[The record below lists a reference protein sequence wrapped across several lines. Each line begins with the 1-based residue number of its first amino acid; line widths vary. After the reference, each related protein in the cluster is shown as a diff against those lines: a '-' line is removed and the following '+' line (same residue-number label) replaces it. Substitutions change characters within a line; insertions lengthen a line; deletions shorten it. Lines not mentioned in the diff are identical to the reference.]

1 MYAYK
6 YLHFSTNMYVPSYF
20 HVSLKDIAPHPLT
33 PPLISL
39 HISLDLYL
47 LSYVISS
54 YLSSSFLSP
63 PLSYSLLFSIFSLQL
78 SPILFSSLTPSRP
91 SLTTHPHTHTHTHTH
106 TPRRPPSLT
115 STRTPIHTHTHTLSP
130 TFSHFHTHTHTDT
143 HTHTPYRPPSH
154 PITSCPLITQEF
166 RWRSCR
172 PKRLVPTTTQ
182 LPDSSL
188 CSGATPDNC
197 IVYRRSI
204 TPYNHIE

>member
-6 YLHFSTNMYVPSYF
+6 YLHLSTNMYVPSYF

-63 PLSYSLLFSIFSLQL
+63 PLSYSHLFSIFSLQL
-78 SPILFSSLTPSRP
+78 SPILFPSLTPFLP
-91 SLTTHPHTHTHTHTH
+91 SLTTHPHTHTPH
-106 TPRRPPSLT
+106 
-115 STRTPIHTHTHTLSP
+115 
-130 TFSHFHTHTHTDT
+130 
-143 HTHTPYRPPSH
+143 RPPSH
-154 PITSCPLITQEF
+154 PITQCLLYTQEF

-204 TPYNHIE
+204 KPYNHIE